1 MLKYIKQNKLFSYL
15 CAPKTRNLYME
26 GINEIK
32 NILSYPKD
40 IVIFGHRNP
49 DGDAIGS
56 SMALKLYLEKLGH
69 TARII
74 FPSEFPSI
82 YTYLPKTDDIIIFD
96 YEKEKSANIIEH
108 AEMMFFLDFSGLD
121 RIDKLGELVIDTKVP
136 KIHIDH
142 HIDPEPFADYVLSD
156 TSASST
162 SELMFDFLNA
172 LDNNKELDKD
182 IATCI
187 LTGIITDTGSFRYST
202 TSKTFMTSSKLMEQG
217 ININD
222 LQNKI
227 YNSLSEKQIRLL
239 GHALNKRMEILEEFH
254 AGLIILTKKDYH
266 DFEIQ
271 RGDTEGLV
279 NYLLM
284 INNISI
290 AALITEQP
298 SIIKI
303 SLRSKGDISV
313 QEIARDNFKGG
324 GHKNAAGGHAYAKL
338 DAVVDKFKKILP
350 FYIKK

>member
-1 MLKYIKQNKLFSYL
+1 
-15 CAPKTRNLYME
+15 ME
-26 GINEIK
+26 GINKIK
-32 NILSYPKD
+32 ELLSFPRD
-40 IVIFGHRNP
+40 IVIFSHRNP

-56 SMALKLYLEKLGH
+56 SMALKLYLEKSGH

-82 YTYLPKTDDIIIFD
+82 YTFLPKTDDIIIFD
-96 YEKEKSANIIEH
+96 YEKKKVENIIKKTEVI
-108 AEMMFFLDFSGLD
+108 FFLDFSGLD
-121 RIDKLGELVIDTKVP
+121 RIDKMGELVQYSNAV

-156 TSASST
+156 TKSSST
-162 SELMFDFLNA
+162 SELIYDFFEY
-172 LDNNKELDKD
+172 LDNNKNNDKN
-182 IATCI
+182 IATC
-187 LTGIITDTGSFRYST
+187 LMTGIITDTGSFKYST
-202 TSKTFMTSSKLMEQG
+202 TSKTFMTVSKLLEYG
-217 ININD
+217 IDLNE

-227 YNSLSEKQIRLL
+227 YNSLSEKQVKLI
-239 GHALNKRMEILEEFH
+239 GFALNKRMELIPEYH
-254 AGLIILTKKDYH
+254 AGIIYLTKQDYK

-284 INNISI
+284 IKNVKI

-298 SIIKI
+298 TIVKI

-338 DAVVDKFKKILP
+338 DSVIKKFKSILP
-350 FYIKK
+350 FYIKQ

>member
-1 MLKYIKQNKLFSYL
+1 
-15 CAPKTRNLYME
+15 ME
-26 GINEIK
+26 GINEIRK
-32 NILSYPKD
+32 ILSFPRD
-40 IVIFGHRNP
+40 IAIFSHRNP

-56 SMALKLYLEKLGH
+56 STALKLYLEKSGH

-82 YTYLPKTDDIIIFD
+82 YTFLPKTDDILIFD
-96 YEKEKSANIIEH
+96 LEKKKVEDIIKNVEVI
-108 AEMMFFLDFSGLD
+108 FFLDFSGLD
-121 RIDKLGELVIDTKVP
+121 RIDKMGELVLDSNAI

-156 TSASST
+156 IKSSST
-162 SELMFDFLNA
+162 SELIYDFFKY
-172 LDNNKELDKD
+172 LDNNKYTDRD
-182 IATCI
+182 IAECI
-187 LTGIITDTGSFRYST
+187 MTGIITDTGSFKYST
-202 TSKTFMTSSKLMEQG
+202 TSKTFMTASNLLDFG
-217 ININD
+217 IDLNE

-227 YNSLSEKQIRLL
+227 YNSLSEKQVRLI
-239 GHALNKRMEILEEFH
+239 GFALNKRMEIIPEYH
-254 AGLIILTKKDYH
+254 AGIIYLTKQDYK

-284 INNISI
+284 IKKVKI

-298 SIIKI
+298 TIVKI
-303 SLRSKGDISV
+303 SLRSKGNISV

-338 DAVVDKFKKILP
+338 ESVINKFKSILP
-350 FYIKK
+350 FYIKQ

>member
-1 MLKYIKQNKLFSYL
+1 
-15 CAPKTRNLYME
+15 ME

-32 NILSYPKD
+32 KILSYPKD
-40 IVIFGHRNP
+40 IVVFSHRNP

-56 SMALKLYLEKLGH
+56 SMALKLYLEKYGH
-69 TARII
+69 TVRII

-82 YTYLPKTDDIIIFD
+82 FTFLPKTDDIVIYDF
-96 YEKEKSANIIEH
+96 EKEKSKDFIEH
-108 AEMMFFLDFSGLD
+108 TDVMFFLDFSSLD
-121 RIDKLGELVIDTKVP
+121 RIDKIGEFVIESKVP

-156 TSASST
+156 TSSSST
-162 SELMFDFLNA
+162 SELMYDFLLS
-172 LDNNKELDKD
+172 LDDIKEMDKD
-182 IATCI
+182 IAACI
-187 LTGIITDTGSFRYST
+187 MTGIITDTGSFRYST
-202 TSKTFMTSSKLMEQG
+202 TAKTFNTTSNLMAFD
-217 ININD
+217 IDIND

-227 YNSLSEKQIRLL
+227 YNSLSEKQIRLI
-239 GHALNKRMEILEEFH
+239 GHAINKRMEIVEEYH
-254 AGLIILTKKDYH
+254 AGILTLTKKDYQ
-266 DFEIQ
+266 DFDIQ

-284 INNISI
+284 IKNIKI

-298 SIIKI
+298 TIIKI

-338 DAVVDKFKKILP
+338 DNVVDKFKRILP
-350 FYIKK
+350 FYIKS